1 MPGQHRARRAP
12 GLPALCLP
20 ALCLL
25 AALCVSGRAHADRQM
40 DPELGRVLEGAVR
53 ETSCTQADNPFETEV
68 YFKLQEPRLRA
79 FVKDPHE
86 RIEILRQIWCES
98 HRVVERYRHTDHYR
112 LDMPPELVL
121 AVMDVESRFDRY
133 AVSPAGA
140 VGLMQVMPFWPQ
152 RLGVENRL
160 FGSIGFNVRVGVEIL
175 GYYMSVERNNYRRA
189 LARYNG
195 SLGRDGYPDL
205 VLNRLYSRWRA

>member
-1 MPGQHRARRAP
+1 MRGPGRRHGA
-12 GLPALCLP
+12 ALV
-20 ALCLL
+20 AL
-25 AALCVSGRAHADRQM
+25 AALLACAPARADRQM
-40 DPELGRVLEGAVR
+40 DPGLGRVLELAIRGTGCA
-53 ETSCTQADNPFETEV
+53 ETDNRYDTEV

-79 FVKDPHE
+79 YVKDPHE
-86 RIEILRQIWCES
+86 RIEILRQVWCES
-98 HRVVERYRHTDHYR
+98 HRVIDRYRLSEGTQ
-112 LDMPPELVL
+112 LTLPPELVL

-160 FGSIGFNVRVGVEIL
+160 FGSIAFNVRLGVEIL
-175 GYYMSVERNNYRRA
+175 AYYLGAEHNNYRRA

-195 SLGRDGYPDL
+195 STGRNAYPDL
-205 VLNRLYSRWRA
+205 VLNRLYSRWRT